1 MSSISTEGSLN
12 STAVMNPYALAEV
25 VSGRRINWQEVKNS
39 PELIASILQ
48 TPWEELFDP
57 KFSGPLYFGFKLD
70 DELRLVPARCP
81 LLDVEIAVAANDLET
96 PLDSID
102 MIRKLADLGPRYR
115 VDNVGPIP
123 VVHAEVV
130 GNQIRLTVRLP
141 SHELQ
146 QRLAQVFPKSVL
158 AKVAPDP
165 ASVGKSQDWTPPNTT
180 WGDKGRFF
188 DETAEFFDPIQG
200 AVGNCYFIA
209 ALSAVAWA
217 MPSRIRHLTRATG
230 QPQDAFTNII
240 QFFKPDSGGQLDK
253 EIEVTDAV
261 PLSPGGGWIYARS
274 SEAGEIWPAVYE
286 KAFAK
291 LLTGTTSDH
300 PDILKTASG
309 DSVHATAQLTG
320 GHREYH
326 TTARNTA
333 DQLWK
338 IVRQNSRGHRTFN
351 PMTAWTY
358 PTGDAAPK
366 KVVYANANVVAS
378 HAYTI
383 LGWDYRNGRKYIIL
397 RNPWGNTEATVQ
409 NLTGTTWLWDISWWR
424 PVNLADMDGSFA
436 VEASAFQQYWQ
447 GLGVVK

>member
-1 MSSISTEGSLN
+1 
-12 STAVMNPYALAEV
+12 
-25 VSGRRINWQEVKNS
+25 
-39 PELIASILQ
+39 
-48 TPWEELFDP
+48 
-57 KFSGPLYFGFKLD
+57 
-70 DELRLVPARCP
+70 
-81 LLDVEIAVAANDLET
+81 
-96 PLDSID
+96 
-102 MIRKLADLGPRYR
+102 
-115 VDNVGPIP
+115 
-123 VVHAEVV
+123 
-130 GNQIRLTVRLP
+130 
-141 SHELQ
+141 
-146 QRLAQVFPKSVL
+146 
-158 AKVAPDP
+158 
-165 ASVGKSQDWTPPNTT
+165 
-180 WGDKGRFF
+180 
-188 DETAEFFDPIQG
+188 
-200 AVGNCYFIA
+200 
-209 ALSAVAWA
+209 

-261 PLSPGGGWIYARS
+261 PLSPGGQFIYARS

-351 PMTAWTY
+351 PMAAWTY

-378 HAYTI
+378 HACTI

-424 PVNLADMDGSFA
+424 PVNLADMDGTFA

>member
-1 MSSISTEGSLN
+1 MEQPNRFPFELKPGHWIATDTDYSFTMPLTMSSISTEGSLN

-70 DELRLVPARCP
+70 DELRLVPTRCP

-165 ASVGKSQDWTPPNTT
+165 ATVGKSQDWTPPNAT

-188 DETAEFFDPIQG
+188 NETAEFFDPIQG

-240 QFFKPDSGGQLDK
+240 QFFKPDSVL
-253 EIEVTDAV
+253 
-261 PLSPGGGWIYARS
+261 
-274 SEAGEIWPAVYE
+274 
-286 KAFAK
+286 
-291 LLTGTTSDH
+291 
-300 PDILKTASG
+300 
-309 DSVHATAQLTG
+309 ATAQLTG

-378 HAYTI
+378 HACTI

-397 RNPWGNTEATVQ
+397 RNPWGNTQATVQ

-424 PVNLADMDGSFA
+424 PVNLADMDGTFA